1 MTTDTF
7 DPQQFE
13 SACQEQ
19 IAYWQ
24 RVLRVQ
30 DWKIATEF
38 WPHKALEDSV
48 AKTIINHNNK
58 SATLILRY
66 PHDLSAVEHDWPAGE
81 AGDYDLS
88 IVHEL
93 LHLLLRPME
102 STHLVA
108 EEQACNLIALA
119 MVQLYRAQPQGPP
132 TLSPCGREDA
142 HKASSPGH
150 YM

>member
-1 MTTDTF
+1 MS
-7 DPQQFE
+7 DPCDSVQFE
-13 SACQEQ
+13 SACKEQ

-30 DWKIATEF
+30 DWRIEVEF
-38 WPHKALEDSV
+38 WPHRALEDNV
-48 AKTIINHNNK
+48 ARTHINWNNK
-58 SATLILRY
+58 SAVMVLRY
-66 PHDLSAVEHDWPAGE
+66 PHELGAVEHDWPAGE

-93 LHLLLRPME
+93 IHLLLKPMD
-102 STHLVA
+102 STQQVA
-108 EEQACNLIALA
+108 EEQACNILALA
-119 MVQLYRAQPQGPP
+119 IVQLYRAHPQGPT
-132 TLSPCGREDA
+132 TLSPCGGEDA

>member
-1 MTTDTF
+1 MLASMGSE
-7 DPQQFE
+7 QFE
-13 SACQEQ
+13 TSCREQ
-19 IAYWQ
+19 VAYWQ

-30 DWKIATEF
+30 DWKVEIEF

-48 AKTIINHNNK
+48 AKTLMNVNNK
-58 SATLILRY
+58 SAVLILRY
-66 PHDLSAVEHDWPAGE
+66 PEQLSAVEHDWPAGE
-81 AGDYDLS
+81 AADYDLS

-93 LHLLLRPME
+93 LHLHLRPLD
-102 STHLVA
+102 STQLVA

-119 MVQLYRAQPQGPP
+119 LIQVYRAQPQGPP
-132 TLSPCGREDA
+132 TLSPCGSEEA

>member
-1 MTTDTF
+1 MSTDTLEAS
-7 DPQQFE
+7 QFE
-13 SACQEQ
+13 AACHEQ
-19 IAYWQ
+19 IQYWQ
-24 RVLRVQ
+24 KILRLQ
-30 DWKIATEF
+30 DWSVAVEF

-48 AKTIINHNNK
+48 AKTLINQNNK
-58 SATLILRY
+58 SAVMVLRY
-66 PHDLSAVEHDWPAGE
+66 PEDLSAVEHDWPAGE

-93 LHLLLRPME
+93 LHLMLRPME
-102 STHLVA
+102 STHTVA
-108 EEQACNLIALA
+108 EEQACNLIASA
-119 MVQLYRAQPQGPP
+119 MITLYRAHPQGPP